1 MKKHTNK
8 LAVAVIEELRKRG
21 LRLATAESCT
31 GGAVAS
37 AITMVPGCSDTFMG
51 AIVAYSNSVKS
62 RLLNVREKTLEEHG
76 AVSEETIIEMANGAT
91 RQLGTECA
99 IATSGIA
106 GPGGGT
112 IEKPVGT
119 VWIAAKTGNCIT
131 TKLLRL
137 GNRGRKEN
145 IAATVEEA
153 LELIL
158 GSLRREE
165 ER

>member
-1 MKKHTNK
+1 MEKHTNE

-37 AITMVPGCSDTFMG
+37 AITTVPGCSDTFMG

-62 RLLNVREKTLEEHG
+62 RLLKVGEKTLEEHG
-76 AVSEETIIEMANGAT
+76 AVSEETITEMANGAT
-91 RQLGTECA
+91 QQLGTECA

-106 GPGGGT
+106 GPGGGSE
-112 IEKPVGT
+112 EKPVGT
-119 VWIAAKTGNCIT
+119 VWIAAKRGNCTT

-137 GNRGRKEN
+137 GDRGREEN
-145 IAATVEEA
+145 ISTTVVEA
-153 LELIL
+153 LELML
-158 GSLRREE
+158 GTLRREE

>member
-1 MKKHTNK
+1 MEKHTNE

-62 RLLNVREKTLEEHG
+62 RLLKVGEKTLEEHG

-106 GPGGGT
+106 GPGGGSE
-112 IEKPVGT
+112 EKPVGT
-119 VWIAAKTGNCIT
+119 VWIAAKIGNCIT

-137 GNRGRKEN
+137 GDSGREKN
-145 IAATVEEA
+145 ISTTVVEA
-153 LELIL
+153 LELML
-158 GSLRREE
+158 DTLRREE